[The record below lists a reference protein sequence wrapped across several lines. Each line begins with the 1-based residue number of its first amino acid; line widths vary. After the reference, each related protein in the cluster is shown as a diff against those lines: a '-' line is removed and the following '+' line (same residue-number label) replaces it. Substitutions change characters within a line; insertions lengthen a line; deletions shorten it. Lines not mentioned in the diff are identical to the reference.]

1 MLALFPFEP
10 ALYESV
16 KLPVTYVGHPLADE
30 LPLQPNKKAARD
42 LLKLRQND
50 MVIAML
56 PGSRQSEVQQH
67 AELFVKTAELINQH
81 QASAKFIVPLI
92 TRQTR
97 DIFERALAKS
107 TDNTLEMKLLFSH
120 AHDAMEAADFVIV
133 ASGTATLEA
142 ALLKKPMIITYR
154 MPSLSWWLLK
164 PMHYLPYVGLPN
176 VLADQ
181 FIVPELL
188 QKQATP
194 EKINETMIAMLQD
207 TKTLKTIKQEFTEIH
222 LILKQNAAKKA
233 ADVVLSYIP

>member
-1 MLALFPFEP
+1 MARAQTEKQGIPTIHYVSPSIWAWRGGRIHKIKRAVTHMLALFPFEP

-97 DIFERALAKS
+97 DILR
-107 TDNTLEMKLLFSH
+107 
-120 AHDAMEAADFVIV
+120 
-133 ASGTATLEA
+133 G
-142 ALLKKPMIITYR
+142 P
-154 MPSLSWWLLK
+154 
-164 PMHYLPYVGLPN
+164 
-176 VLADQ
+176 
-181 FIVPELL
+181 
-188 QKQATP
+188 
-194 EKINETMIAMLQD
+194 
-207 TKTLKTIKQEFTEIH
+207 
-222 LILKQNAAKKA
+222 
-233 ADVVLSYIP
+233 